1 MITANRAVKNIELPE
16 EARYGFEALAGLPA
30 FSRNA
35 YMRVLRD
42 AGWTLES
49 IAEAIGDLT
58 RERVRQCVK
67 ETPTLEAGEEILRL
81 AATGIVLEIPEVPLR
96 PVIERPAPR
105 VRPLPSSSDLERL
118 RELKPLAAGVRYNH
132 GKHREEAEEYVSLL
146 WKVHKEDGVSVY
158 RLGKLLDIL
167 PSAIESRFVRYGF
180 KETVGLSGN
189 YLPIKYRKTRT

>member
-1 MITANRAVKNIELPE
+1 MTVKTAGLPQE
-16 EARYGFEALAGLPA
+16 VRQGFEELAGLPA

-42 AGWTLES
+42 AGWPLER
-49 IAEAIGDLT
+49 IAESIGDLT

-67 ETPTLEAGEEILRL
+67 ETPTPEASQEILRL
-81 AATGIVLEIPEVPLR
+81 ADAGVVLEIPEVPIR
-96 PVIERPAPR
+96 PPVERPARR
-105 VRPLPSSSDLERL
+105 VRPLPSSSDLVRL
-118 RELKPLAAGVRYNH
+118 RELKPLAASVRYSH

-146 WKVHKEDGVSVY
+146 WKVHKDDGVSVY

-189 YLPIKYRKTRT
+189 YVPIKYRKTRT